1 MELGSNFVFRRLLL
15 GGDAKVDPGGG
26 ARVHYMPLGTK
37 WGDGHL

>member
-1 MELGSNFVFRRLLL
+1 MEPRSNFVFRRLLL
-15 GGDAKVDPGGG
+15 SGDAKVDPGGG

>member
-26 ARVHYMPLGTK
+26 ARVHHMPLGTK
-37 WGDGHL
+37 